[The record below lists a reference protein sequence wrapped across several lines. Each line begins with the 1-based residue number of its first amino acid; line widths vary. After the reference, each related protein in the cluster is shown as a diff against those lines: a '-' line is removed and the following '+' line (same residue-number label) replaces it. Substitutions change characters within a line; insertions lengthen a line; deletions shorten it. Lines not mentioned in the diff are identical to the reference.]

1 MPPLDDHKLSFWVDM
16 YNKYKHDKAEN
27 ASTNELI
34 TDFKYLSLI
43 KAKQLYNLEAYWNNQ
58 YRKWE
63 KEWDKIFTGE
73 ITT

>member
-43 KAKQLYNLEAYWNNQ
+43 KAKQLYNLEAY
-58 YRKWE
+58 
-63 KEWDKIFTGE
+63 
-73 ITT
+73 